1 MEERRYL
8 KLWAI
13 RLKKLVSEFFL
24 IFNSELVL
32 NHAKTK
38 GKHETFFFLK
48 ECEKL
53 ISKALSSKL

>member
-24 IFNSELVL
+24 TFNSELVL

-38 GKHETFFFLK
+38 GKHETFF
-48 ECEKL
+48 
-53 ISKALSSKL
+53 S